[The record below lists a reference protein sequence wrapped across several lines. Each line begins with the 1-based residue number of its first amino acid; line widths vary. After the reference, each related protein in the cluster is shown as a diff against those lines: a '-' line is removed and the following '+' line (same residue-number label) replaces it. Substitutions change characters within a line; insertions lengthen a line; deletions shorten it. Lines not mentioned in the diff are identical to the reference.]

1 MKGYLIVLVIIAGIF
16 IGSSQ
21 AQNICRINPCID
33 GAGQF
38 TCNNQGCQG
47 FQVYTNQTNF
57 NSSSVICVGGGNS
70 CFYELTQNTTVITYL
85 LCNYTFANCNACNN
99 NLTCTGCLTGYYQYQ
114 YDILNQFSN
123 CQLCSQAIP
132 GCIQCNNQVNCQQCQ
147 YQYITNG
154 NQCLFLNGT

>member
-1 MKGYLIVLVIIAGIF
+1 MKRYLTVLVIVFVFLAGF
-16 IGSSQ
+16 TW
-21 AQNICRINPCID
+21 AQNICQVNPCID

-47 FQVYTNQTNF
+47 FQVNTNQGNF

-70 CFYELTQNTTVITYL
+70 CFYEQTQNSTVITYL
-85 LCNYTFANCNACNN
+85 LCNYSIANCNSCNGPT
-99 NLTCTGCLTGYYQYQ
+99 TCTGCLTGYYQYQ
-114 YDILNQFSN
+114 YDIINQLSN

-147 YQYITNG
+147 Y
-154 NQCLFLNGT
+154 